1 MPSQSYQLW
10 LADRCPTLDEIESAH
25 ASVGGTGPGRRFAT
39 QQINQAYAVLLSAQF
54 QAFCRDLHSEAAGCW
69 VDATSPV
76 ACQSILRT
84 ELLSNRKLDRGNPN
98 PGNIGS
104 DFNRFGIAFWNEVLA
119 LDVRNAG
126 RRDQLELLNRWRNA
140 IAHQDFDAVAPG
152 GAVTLLLSQ
161 VRAWRSI
168 CHELARYFD
177 EATRAIIERKLG
189 SSPW

>member
-1 MPSQSYQLW
+1 MPSQSYHLW

-54 QAFCRDLHSEAAGCW
+54 QAFCRDLHSEAIESWAA
-69 VDATSPV
+69 ATSPV
-76 ACQSILRT
+76 VCQGILRN
-84 ELLSNRKLDRGNPN
+84 ELLANRKLDRGNPN

-104 DFNRFGIAFWNEVLA
+104 DFNRFGISFWNEVLA

-126 RRDQLELLNRWRNA
+126 RRDQLEMLNRWRNA
-140 IAHQDFDAVAPG
+140 VAHQDFDAVAPA

-161 VRAWRSI
+161 VRAWRSV

-177 EATRAIIERKLG
+177 EVVRAKLALELG
-189 SSPW
+189 VSPW